1 MTAKKCFFVHVPK
14 TAGICFKINL
24 QKFYEES
31 RSLHVYLPE
40 HLEGK
45 SIDDYDLVTGHIQ
58 PMKDDLSDDRLLV
71 TWLRNPVDRLVSQ
84 YFYFNHYNTSNSDS
98 ESNQQYHSTVD
109 ISRFYEKIEEHTSK
123 EENRN
128 IIYKDYFYYL
138 DIDDFDFIGVYEDF
152 HNDQNLFFQKFFGQS
167 IDFQFLTNINTMIDK
182 SRSNNYDI
190 DPNLRKRIEQ
200 CNPRDMDL
208 YHRVL
213 ELKNKS

>member
-14 TAGICFKINL
+14 TAGIRFKINL

-58 PMKDDLSDDRLLV
+58 PLKNDLSDDRLLV
-71 TWLRNPVDRLVSQ
+71 TWLRNPVDRLVSLF
-84 YFYFNHYNTSNSDS
+84 FYQNHYDASNSDS
-98 ESNQQYHSTVD
+98 DKQYDSTVD
-109 ISRFYEKIEEHTSK
+109 ISRFYDDIERYALNEQ
-123 EENRN
+123 NRDV
-128 IIYKDYFYYL
+128 IYKDYFYYL

-152 HNDQNLFFQKFFGQS
+152 HNDQNRFFQKFFGQS
-167 IDFQFLTNINTMIDK
+167 MDFQFLTNINTMIDK

-200 CNPRDMDL
+200 YNPRDMDL
-208 YHRVL
+208 YYRVL
-213 ELKNKS
+213 ESKNKS